1 MMSRITGNILLFLQ
15 QSKINILARKMRS
28 FLAILGV
35 WIGSASVV
43 ALLYCSQLATMSVI
57 SKLSE
62 LGTNLI
68 SVSLL
73 GSSNFTKDITVS
85 SLNDISKKYKH
96 IKTYSPLAFSYE
108 NVYFNG
114 KRINA
119 NVIASNEEFYDI
131 SKLQLQAGRFI
142 SDFDQDEFCVVG
154 VKVQAQT
161 GVDLIGSQLKYGEHF
176 CTVIGSLQ
184 PAKNNF
190 FIPVDIDNSVIL
202 PIKVF
207 QKRNINS
214 ALRDLV
220 FSLTSSDHIA
230 EVEGDLKTSLA
241 LISPKTRT
249 YFRNP
254 KELIEKVVE
263 QKQQLTILLGIIGC
277 ISLLVGGIG
286 IMNIMLVSVVERRRE
301 IGIRLAVG
309 AHVADIRKM
318 FLIEAMLLSLCGGIL
333 GVLSGVVLSLI
344 IAAFAGWPIQLLL
357 IPIILGFGVS
367 IVVGV
372 FFGYWPAHTASC
384 LTPVESLRVE

>member
-1 MMSRITGNILLFLQ
+1 MSRITGNTLLFLQ

-241 LISPKTRT
+241 LISPAAN
-249 YFRNP
+249 YFAWYYWLYIIVSWWYWDY
-254 KELIEKVVE
+254 EYYACICGGEKARDWNSPCSWSSCCRYKKNVFDRGYVA
-263 QKQQLTILLGIIGC
+263 IFMWWYIGGFIWC
-277 ISLLVGGIG
+277 CTEFD
-286 IMNIMLVSVVERRRE
+286 NRCFC
-301 IGIRLAVG
+301 RLA
-309 AHVADIRKM
+309 DT
-318 FLIEAMLLSLCGGIL
+318 
-333 GVLSGVVLSLI
+333 
-344 IAAFAGWPIQLLL
+344 
-357 IPIILGFGVS
+357 
-367 IVVGV
+367 IVVNPDNFRFWRFYCCGCV
-372 FFGYWPAHTASC
+372 LWLLACTYCILPDAC
-384 LTPVESLRVE
+384 RVA